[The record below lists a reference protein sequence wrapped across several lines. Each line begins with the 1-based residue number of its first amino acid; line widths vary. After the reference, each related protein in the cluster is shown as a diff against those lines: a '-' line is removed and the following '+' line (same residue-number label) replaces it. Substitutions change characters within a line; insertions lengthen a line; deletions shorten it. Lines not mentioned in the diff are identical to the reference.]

1 MEYAGERAEHLNL
14 RGRRKT
20 EIMTGIERK
29 RKMSLL
35 RVEHLRKEYGDV
47 TPLRDVSFEVEEGEI
62 ISIIGPSG
70 TGKSTLLRCIN
81 QLVEPTS
88 GRVWFDGE
96 EITDPA
102 CRISLVRQKM
112 GMVFQQFNLFP
123 DRTILENVIEAPIR
137 LLKMPEEQAAK
148 KGMELLSAVGLADKA
163 DRYPEELSGGQQ
175 QRAAIARAVIMEPRI
190 MLFDEPTSALDP
202 STISE
207 VQIVIRNLARR
218 GMTMLIVTHELRFA
232 REISTRVFYM
242 DEGGICEDGTPEQI
256 FEHPRMENTRRFIR
270 GVRTLSLRIDAAE
283 SFDYPGAFSAMQKY
297 GADNM
302 FDRARISRMW
312 SAFEEIVMLSLIPHL
327 EQSGKGYPVTV
338 DIQYAEADDELT
350 VKICYG
356 GDPYDPLN
364 GGQSLAVGVIRAI
377 TSEIEYEFDDIEEMN
392 ILRIRL

>member
-1 MEYAGERAEHLNL
+1 
-14 RGRRKT
+14 
-20 EIMTGIERK
+20 
-29 RKMSLL
+29 
-35 RVEHLRKEYGDV
+35 
-47 TPLRDVSFEVEEGEI
+47 
-62 ISIIGPSG
+62 
-70 TGKSTLLRCIN
+70 
-81 QLVEPTS
+81 
-88 GRVWFDGE
+88 
-96 EITDPA
+96 
-102 CRISLVRQKM
+102 
-112 GMVFQQFNLFP
+112 
-123 DRTILENVIEAPIR
+123 
-137 LLKMPEEQAAK
+137 
-148 KGMELLSAVGLADKA
+148 MELLSAVGLADKA

-190 MLFDEPTSALDP
+190 MLFDEPTSALDT

-256 FEHPRMENTRRFIR
+256 FDHPRMENTRRFIR

-302 FDRARISRMW
+302 FERARISRMW

-327 EQSGKGYPVTV
+327 EQTGKGYPVTV
-338 DIQYAEADDELT
+338 DIQYAETDDELT

-356 GDPYDPLN
+356 GDPYDPLD